1 MFSDLLALAGRLVEK
16 EEPFALA
23 TVVRR
28 QPASSAQAGDGAL
41 ITTDGTFH
49 GWLGGSCTQPTVV
62 REALKAIAD
71 GAPRL
76 IALAPDPQSEKRP
89 GILVF
94 PMTCHSGGSVDIY
107 IEPVLPPARLLL
119 YGVSPVAQSLA
130 RIGKA
135 MEFSVHVADPAA
147 EPEIF

>member
-1 MFSDLLALAGRLVEK
+1 MRSELFVLAGTLVAK

-28 QPASSAQAGDGAL
+28 QAASSAQAGDGAV
-41 ITTDGTFH
+41 ITAGGAFH

-62 REALKAIAD
+62 REAQKVIAD

-94 PMTCHSGGSVDIY
+94 PMTCHSG
-107 IEPVLPPARLLL
+107 
-119 YGVSPVAQSLA
+119 
-130 RIGKA
+130 
-135 MEFSVHVADPAA
+135 
-147 EPEIF
+147 